1 MRAGSASRP
10 RPVGLEE
17 AMGSGIAVPHVDSV
31 STAEASRQP
40 HGFVAYGRTELDE
53 AGELPHRV
61 VHA

>member
-1 MRAGSASRP
+1 MAA
-10 RPVGLEE
+10 
-17 AMGSGIAVPHVDSV
+17 GIAVPHVDSV